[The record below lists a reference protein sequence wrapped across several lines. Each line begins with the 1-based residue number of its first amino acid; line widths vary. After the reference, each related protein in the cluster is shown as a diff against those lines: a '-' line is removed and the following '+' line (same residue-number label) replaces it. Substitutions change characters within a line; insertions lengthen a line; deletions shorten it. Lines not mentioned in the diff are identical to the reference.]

1 MLLSSHFQRFCRDL
15 HTEAIDHI
23 VAGASPRAIQAVL
36 RSRLLENRK
45 LDRGNPNLAHLGSDF
60 GRFGFDFWPAVRSHH
75 PKNGARTT
83 LIDDLARWRNA
94 IAHHDFGSSAGQL
107 RPPPPLGLS
116 AVKRWRAACNAL
128 AIEIDAVLADQ
139 VHSLVGSRPW

>member
-45 LDRGNPNLAHLGSDF
+45 LDRGNPNLAP
-60 GRFGFDFWPAVRSHH
+60 R
-75 PKNGARTT
+75 
-83 LIDDLARWRNA
+83 
-94 IAHHDFGSSAGQL
+94 
-107 RPPPPLGLS
+107 
-116 AVKRWRAACNAL
+116 
-128 AIEIDAVLADQ
+128 E
-139 VHSLVGSRPW
+139 